1 MDIEQRLRESLAA
14 REPDSDFEEAVMA
27 RLGQAPRFG
36 TTRPRRRPV
45 WHWTAA
51 LAATVFAAAF
61 GLHWHVERQRA
72 AHNHEQLMLALAI
85 TSYELDQVQQKL
97 TRNDQFG
104 SQENGT

>member
-14 REPDSDFEEAVMA
+14 REPGADFEDAVMA
-27 RLGQAPRFG
+27 RLGQPQRAAAVV
-36 TTRPRRRPV
+36 PRRRPV
-45 WHWTAA
+45 WRWTAA

-61 GLHWHVERQRA
+61 GLHWHIERQRA

-97 TRNDQFG
+97 SRSDEFG